1 MTFNVQVTG
10 VTHKELVNLFSTAF
24 YGNDLMSADYDS
36 NELNQIPK
44 DKLEGNCFEDKLA
57 DLLLNGKSIQIIDY
71 EAEGEAYGD
80 LPNHPSEYDRE
91 VIIYDIT
98 LKDILEGL
106 SSEVNFQMMKEVQSG
121 EGDMFTAYGLM
132 QRIVFGEEIY
142 G

>member
-1 MTFNVQVTG
+1 MTFNIQVIG
-10 VTHKELVNLFSTAF
+10 VTHEELVNLFSTAF
-24 YGNDLMSADYDS
+24 YDNENMGAHYDRH
-36 NELNQIPK
+36 ELDQIPE
-44 DKLEGNCFEDKLA
+44 DQREGNCFEDHLA
-57 DLLLNGKSIQIIDY
+57 DMILNGKSIQIIDY
-71 EAEGEAYGD
+71 AAEGEDYGD
-80 LPNHPSEYDRE
+80 LPHHPSEYDRE

>member
-10 VTHKELVNLFSTAF
+10 VTHEELVNLFSTAF
-24 YGNDLMSADYDS
+24 YGNENMGAHYDRH
-36 NELNQIPK
+36 ELDQIPE
-44 DKLEGNCFEDKLA
+44 DKREGNCFEDFLA
-57 DLLLNGKSIQIIDY
+57 DMILNGKSIQIIDY
-71 EAEGEAYGD
+71 AAEGEDYGD
-80 LPNHPSEYDRE
+80 LTHHPYEYDRE

-106 SSEVNFQMMKEVQSG
+106 SSEVNFQMMNEVQSG